1 MPERKYFRDL
11 KEGDAKMKQP
21 NIVLIMTDQ
30 LRGDCMGFMGHPDVK
45 TPYLDTL
52 ASKGTVFDHAYS
64 ACPTCIPARA
74 ALHTGMSQTG
84 HGRVGYEDG
93 VAWNYPHT
101 MAGELAKAGYYTQC
115 VGKMHVYPLRNLTG
129 FHNIELH
136 DGYLH
141 YNRCSDVPYYENQ
154 KVADDYMYW
163 LKKEKGID
171 ADVIDTGLECN
182 SWAARPWIYEEQYHP
197 TNWVTTRCI
206 DFLRRRDR
214 SKPFFLMAS
223 YLRPHPPFDAPEYYF
238 NMYRDKK
245 LEAPAVGDWE
255 NDEEL
260 KLKGRIF
267 DSTTGPIDEE
277 QIRQAQIGY
286 YACVTHLDHQIGR
299 LLQALI
305 DEGIYDDCIF
315 LFTSDHGEQLCDHH
329 FFRKAFPYQGS
340 VHIPMI
346 ISGSESL
353 TGGHAGSVSHAVVEL
368 RDVMPT
374 LLDIAGADI
383 PDSVE
388 GSSMMPLVKNTDK
401 KIRTYLHGE
410 HSFGEK
416 SNHWIVTENEKYI
429 WFSQTGQEQYFNLD
443 NDPKE
448 NHDLIHNNEA
458 QERISALRKLLV
470 KELEQREEGYSDG
483 TRLISGKTPVNCLKK
498 LK

>member
-1 MPERKYFRDL
+1 
-11 KEGDAKMKQP
+11 MKQP

-30 LRGDCMGFMGHPDVK
+30 LRGDCMGFAGHPDVK

-52 ASKGTVFDHAYS
+52 ASKGVAFDNAYS
-64 ACPTCIPARA
+64 SCPTCIPARA

-93 VAWNYPHT
+93 VAWNYAHT
-101 MAGELAKAGYYTQC
+101 MAGELSKAGYYTQC

-129 FHNIELH
+129 FHHVELH

-141 YNRCSDVPYYENQ
+141 YNRRSDVPYYENQ

-182 SWAARPWIYEEQYHP
+182 SWVSRPWMYDEELHP
-197 TNWVTTRCI
+197 TNWVTSRSI

-214 SKPFFLMAS
+214 TKPFFLMAS
-223 YLRPHPPFDAPEYYF
+223 YLRPHPPFDAPQYYF
-238 NMYRDKK
+238 DLYKNKK
-245 LEAPAVGDWE
+245 LTPPVLGDWE

-260 KLKGRIF
+260 KQRGRIF
-267 DSTTGPIDEE
+267 DSTTGPVDEE
-277 QIRQAQIGY
+277 MVRQAQIGY

-315 LFTSDHGEQLCDHH
+315 LFTSDHGDELCDHH

-346 ISGSESL
+346 ISGSEKL
-353 TGGHAGSVSHAVVEL
+353 LKHQPHTVNHAVVEL

-374 LLDIAGADI
+374 LLDAAGAPI
-383 PDSVE
+383 PETVE
-388 GSSMMPLVKNTDK
+388 GSSMLPLLRETEKT
-401 KIRTYLHGE
+401 IRPYLHGE

-429 WFSQTGQEQYFNLD
+429 WYSQTGKEQYFNLAD
-443 NDPKE
+443 DPHE
-448 NHDLIHNNEA
+448 LHDLINSENA
-458 QERISALRKLLV
+458 VPRIECLRNILIR
-470 KELEQREEGYSDG
+470 ELSDREEGYSDG
-483 TRLISGKTPVNCLKK
+483 TRLITGCMPKNCLQYNAKK
-498 LK
+498 Q